1 MTFSLK
7 STHGKA
13 IELLLLR
20 FIFRTSNHIVVCF
33 ATKFN
38 SINKLDRIIENMQRR
53 NLHQQ
58 QQQHQ
63 RAILPTSKPKAAG
76 SLNGSTTNNTNHRS
90 NAESSDLFRTWVLVL
105 IIIVLTFIISF
116 FPEQRRMMYDTEQEM
131 EKVVYEAERDIM
143 EYWLSSKRVYS
154 ADSISSDSTMHQADV
169 RMQQQ
174 SSKWVDSEKKLKK
187 ALQVLVERQ
196 EKGLDLGVPVLT
208 RYLGDSIPAFY
219 SKDDASFNM
228 GINTV
233 EEWNAVIEEKYAEMR
248 NEENRWREFVT
259 STLLSDR
266 G

>member
-1 MTFSLK
+1 MQPNLILFD
-7 STHGKA
+7 
-13 IELLLLR
+13 
-20 FIFRTSNHIVVCF
+20 
-33 ATKFN
+33 
-38 SINKLDRIIENMQRR
+38 KLVIDRIIETMQRR

-58 QQQHQ
+58 QQQQQHHQ
-63 RAILPTSKPKAAG
+63 RAILPTSKPKAPG
-76 SLNGSTTNNTNHRS
+76 SLNGSTTNNINHRS
-90 NAESSDLFRTWVLVL
+90 NAESSGLFQTWVLVL

-131 EKVVYEAERDIM
+131 EKVVYEAEQLIERDVM
-143 EYWLSSKRVYS
+143 EYWLSSKRFYS
-154 ADSISSDSTMHQADV
+154 ADSISSDNTIYQADV

-219 SKDDASFNM
+219 SKDDASLNM
-228 GINTV
+228 GIKTV
-233 EEWNAVIEEKYAEMR
+233 EEWNALIEKKYVEMR
-248 NEENRWREFVT
+248 NEENRWRELVT